1 MFDPVMLCVS
11 VLCLKDLKDLKTE
24 EIFSRQLKQMEKEKQ
39 EMVNN
44 LKKQEKK
51 VGWRKEGYRTVCV
64 CVCVR
69 AKGSVYVWHL
79 LHMSG

>member
-1 MFDPVMLCVS
+1 MLCVS

-64 CVCVR
+64 RACVR
-69 AKGSVYVWHL
+69 ACVQREVCMCGICCI
-79 LHMSG
+79 

>member
-1 MFDPVMLCVS
+1 MFDLVMLCVS

-51 VGWRKEGYRTVCV
+51 VGWRKEGYKTVCV
-64 CVCVR
+64 CACVQREVCMC
-69 AKGSVYVWHL
+69 GICCI
-79 LHMSG
+79 

>member
-1 MFDPVMLCVS
+1 MLCVS

-64 CVCVR
+64 CVCVCVHACVQR
-69 AKGSVYVWHL
+69 EVCMCGICCI
-79 LHMSG
+79 